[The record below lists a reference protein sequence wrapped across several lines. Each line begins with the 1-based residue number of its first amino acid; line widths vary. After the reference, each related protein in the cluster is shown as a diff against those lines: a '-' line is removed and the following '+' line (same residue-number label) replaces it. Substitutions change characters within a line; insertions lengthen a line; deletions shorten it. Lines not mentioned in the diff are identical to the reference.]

1 MDRLIQNTYWKGL
14 ICGFFFQ
21 VFNMLQLSNI
31 FALPSRAMPQP
42 FCKSGPTFWNH
53 KRVRTSRLYKTR
65 ETKLRVTDS

>member
-1 MDRLIQNTYWKGL
+1 
-14 ICGFFFQ
+14 
-21 VFNMLQLSNI
+21 MLQLSNI

-53 KRVRTSRLYKTR
+53 KRVRTSGLYKMR